1 MRVSCVN
8 NYNANPNFQGYT
20 FRKNRCPIYLNPIKY
35 QVDKLFDR
43 SLTASRYRI
52 SPIAKDLQPF
62 LEEVPLRAK
71 GVDTY
76 AYDITNENGTSK
88 YVLMLH
94 GLGQNISALQPLFRQ
109 IITRTDY
116 SVFAPEYRAFGKNPP
131 ETISNETF
139 LKDTQAAFD
148 YLVKDKGINP
158 QDICVVGH
166 SFGGFTASQLVKK
179 NPDIGRLILVAPLD
193 NFGDEM
199 VRSSMVKHV
208 SPFALTLLRHIRLLR
223 AYLKSLFNTK
233 KQLEKSTV
241 PVDIIHSMND
251 RVISYKTAQYLAESS
266 LNLQGMH
273 LLKTGGHV
281 MEEKKIAAIV
291 TLLK

>member
-8 NYNANPNFQGYT
+8 NYNTNPSFDGYT

-43 SLTASRYRI
+43 SLTASRWRI
-52 SPIAKDLQPF
+52 TPIAQDLQPYF
-62 LEEVPLRAK
+62 EEVQLK
-71 GVDTY
+71 SKDVDTY
-76 AYDITNENGTSK
+76 AYDFTN
-88 YVLMLH
+88 
-94 GLGQNISALQPLFRQ
+94 
-109 IITRTDY
+109 
-116 SVFAPEYRAFGKNPP
+116 KNPP

-139 LKDTQAAFD
+139 LRDTQAAYD

-158 QDICVVGH
+158 KDICVIGH

-179 NPDIGRLILVAPLD
+179 NPNTGRLILVAPLD

-199 VRSSMVKHV
+199 VRSSAIKHI
-208 SPFALTLLRHIRLLR
+208 SPFALKLLRNISLLR
-223 AYLKSLFNTK
+223 AYLRNLFNTK

-251 RVISYKTAQYLAESS
+251 RVISYKTAQYLAENTH
-266 LNLQGMH
+266 NLQGMH

-281 MEEKKIAAIV
+281 MEEKKMAAII

>member
-8 NYNANPNFQGYT
+8 NYNTNPSFDGYT

-43 SLTASRYRI
+43 SLTASRWRI
-52 SPIAKDLQPF
+52 TPIAQDLQPYF
-62 LEEVPLRAK
+62 EEVQLK
-71 GVDTY
+71 SKDVDTY
-76 AYDITNENGTSK
+76 AYDFTNKNGASK

-94 GLGQNISALQPLFRQ
+94 GLGHNISALQPLFRR
-109 IITRTDY
+109 IIMQTDY
-116 SVFAPEYRAFGKNPP
+116 SVFSPEYRAFGKNPP

-139 LKDTQAAFD
+139 LRDTQAAYD

-158 QDICVVGH
+158 KDICVIGH

-179 NPDIGRLILVAPLD
+179 NPNTGRLILVAPLD

-199 VRSSMVKHV
+199 VRSSAIKHI
-208 SPFALTLLRHIRLLR
+208 SPFALKLLRNISLLR
-223 AYLKSLFNTK
+223 AYLRNLFNTK

-251 RVISYKTAQYLAESS
+251 RVISYKTAQYLAENTH
-266 LNLQGMH
+266 NLQGMH

-281 MEEKKIAAIV
+281 MEEKKMAAII

>member
-1 MRVSCVN
+1 
-8 NYNANPNFQGYT
+8 
-20 FRKNRCPIYLNPIKY
+20 
-35 QVDKLFDR
+35 
-43 SLTASRYRI
+43 
-52 SPIAKDLQPF
+52 
-62 LEEVPLRAK
+62 
-71 GVDTY
+71 
-76 AYDITNENGTSK
+76 
-88 YVLMLH
+88 
-94 GLGQNISALQPLFRQ
+94 
-109 IITRTDY
+109 
-116 SVFAPEYRAFGKNPP
+116 
-131 ETISNETF
+131 
-139 LKDTQAAFD
+139 
-148 YLVKDKGINP
+148 
-158 QDICVVGH
+158 
-166 SFGGFTASQLVKK
+166 
-179 NPDIGRLILVAPLD
+179 
-193 NFGDEM
+193 
-199 VRSSMVKHV
+199 MVKHV